1 MDVHDIQSVWSNI
14 DLQVTVDSTLKFLLH
29 INNMCSEAS
38 KQANLLLRCF
48 KSANLELRNSA
59 FKVYVRPVL
68 EYFSLVWN
76 PCTMKDIKT
85 LA

>member
-48 KSANLELRNSA
+48 KSANLELRNSSDQGSICQTSVRV
-59 FKVYVRPVL
+59 FLTCVESVYYER
-68 EYFSLVWN
+68 Y
-76 PCTMKDIKT
+76 
-85 LA
+85 